1 MLSHGDHDRRM
12 VRRGI
17 DGREFVYALRK
28 PVGDIDSH
36 AAFRVRA
43 CVDALEER
51 KLGRVRDS
59 R

>member
-12 VRRGI
+12 ISRGI
-17 DGREFVYALRK
+17 DGRELVYALRK
-28 PVGDIDSH
+28 PVRDIDSH
-36 AAFRVRA
+36 VAMRVCG

-51 KLGRVRDS
+51 KLSRVRDS

>member
-1 MLSHGDHDRRM
+1 M
-12 VRRGI
+12 VSRAI

-28 PVGDIDSH
+28 PVGDIDSYV
-36 AAFRVRA
+36 AFLVRG

-51 KLGRVRDS
+51 KLSRVRDS